1 MNMHNIPHGCLLPQ
15 NISEKL
21 FPLESRKFISLL
33 LVSVIQVG
41 SSLGYASHSYL
52 QGITYKSC
60 LHNFLD
66 MIQKLEAM
74 GHLHPDKSIFIVR
87 LGFIIS
93 STNKTLSLTDE

>member
-52 QGITYKSC
+52 QGVTYKSC

-74 GHLHPDKSIFIVR
+74 GHFTPIFIVR

-93 STNKTLSLTDE
+93 STNKNLSLTDE

>member
-1 MNMHNIPHGCLLPQ
+1 MNMYNIPHGCLLPQ
-15 NISEKL
+15 NISEKF
-21 FPLESRKFISLL
+21 FPSP
-33 LVSVIQVG
+33 VIQVG

-52 QGITYKSC
+52 QGVTYKSC